1 MTNVAS
7 SNFKSVSLAIIK
19 HTLYWP
25 LWWYTGGFFV
35 VLKSTGIKIAR
46 TWKGLALDI
55 WLKNIFVP
63 MYGQRDAASRIISF
77 LMRLVQIIFRFIIM
91 LIMTAFILL
100 IPVIYLALPVVTV
113 WQLIKF

>member
-1 MTNVAS
+1 M
-7 SNFKSVSLAIIK
+7 
-19 HTLYWP
+19 
-25 LWWYTGGFFV
+25 
-35 VLKSTGIKIAR
+35 VLKSAGLRIIR
-46 TWKGLALDI
+46 TWRGLALDI

-91 LIMTAFILL
+91 LIMTAFIML
-100 IPVIYLALPVVTV
+100 IPVFYLALPVVAV